1 MHKFSSGVKAITGV
15 MLIIIC
21 AMIPS
26 SIIFPQEDLSLSNI
40 SLHSN
45 WQIQGLLLTSLLCGP
60 EIGTISAIAYLIIGL
75 FYLPVFHGGGS
86 VGYILTH
93 EFGYLLGFIPAAWTC
108 GFLAK
113 KNSKANLI
121 NYSIYTTISLCII
134 HIIGIVYLVFGKI
147 FGNWVYSLS
156 DLILINTF
164 IPFPTQLLLCI
175 SISLFSIL
183 LKRILIV
190 KWFYLRVANW
200 KY

>member
-1 MHKFSSGVKAITGV
+1 MQKFSSGVKAITGV

-26 SIIFPQEDLSLSNI
+26 SIIIPQEDLSLSNI
-40 SLHSN
+40 PLHSN

-60 EIGTISAIAYLIIGL
+60 QIGTISAISYLIIGL

-113 KNSKANLI
+113 NTSKANLI
-121 NYSIYTTISLCII
+121 NYSFYTVISLCLV
-134 HIIGIVYLVFGKI
+134 HIIGIIYLVFGKL
-147 FGNWVYSLS
+147 FGNWLYSLS

-164 IPFPTQLLLCI
+164 IPLPSQLLLCI
-175 SISLFSIL
+175 SISLLSIL
-183 LKRILIV
+183 LKRILIL
-190 KWFYLRVANW
+190 K
-200 KY
+200 

>member
-1 MHKFSSGVKAITGV
+1 MQIFSGWVKAITGV
-15 MLIIIC
+15 MLIIVC

-26 SIIFPQEDLSLSNI
+26 SIIFPQADLSLSNI
-40 SLHSN
+40 PLQSN
-45 WQIQGLLLTSLLCGP
+45 WQIHGLLLTSLLCGP
-60 EIGTISAIAYLIIGL
+60 EIGTISAISYLIIGL

-113 KNSKANLI
+113 NSQKGNLI
-121 NYSIYTTISLCII
+121 NYSFYTAISLCIV
-134 HIIGIVYLVFGKI
+134 HIIGIIYLMFGKI
-147 FGNWVYSLS
+147 FGNWSDSLS

-175 SISLFSIL
+175 SISLLSIL
-183 LKRILIV
+183 LKHILIV
-190 KWFYLRVANW
+190 KWYHLRVEKW
-200 KY
+200 K

>member
-1 MHKFSSGVKAITGV
+1 MHKFSNGVKAITGV

-21 AMIPS
+21 AMTPS
-26 SIIFPQEDLSLSNI
+26 SIIFPQEDLSISNF
-40 SLHSN
+40 SLHSK

-60 EIGTISAIAYLIIGL
+60 EIGTISAISYLILGL

-93 EFGYLLGFIPAAWTC
+93 EFGYLLGFIPAAWMC

-113 KNSKANLI
+113 NTSKADLI
-121 NYSIYTTISLCII
+121 NYSFYTILSLSIV
-134 HIIGIVYLVFGKI
+134 HTIGIIYLIIGKI
-147 FGNWVYSLS
+147 FGNWLDSLS

-175 SISLFSIL
+175 SISLLAIL
-183 LKRILIV
+183 LKPILIV
-190 KWFYLRVANW
+190 KWFHLRVEKW
-200 KY
+200 E

>member
-1 MHKFSSGVKAITGV
+1 
-15 MLIIIC
+15 
-21 AMIPS
+21 MIPS
-26 SIIFPQEDLSLSNI
+26 YIIFPHKDLSLSFV

-45 WQIQGLLLTSLLCGP
+45 WQIQGVLLNSLLCGP
-60 EIGTISAIAYLIIGL
+60 QIGTISAISYLIIGL

-113 KNSKANLI
+113 QNPKVNLL
-121 NYSIYTTISLCII
+121 NYTFYTGLSLCIL
-134 HIIGIVYLVFGKI
+134 HIIGIIYLIIGKT
-147 FGNWVYSLS
+147 FGNWVDSLT

-175 SISLFSIL
+175 SISLLSIL
-183 LKRILIV
+183 IKSI
-190 KWFYLRVANW
+190 LRV
-200 KY
+200 K